1 MTLQQR
7 KDEIFQRLRNTKL
20 MDKYYSAKNERID
33 SPISDNIISGI
44 NFYDGIKGIKPY
56 QMNSAISSGA
66 NTADSTVGNAINS
79 NIAAKGLG
87 GSAISNA
94 ANAQINGASKAA
106 GAFSKVG
113 GAMQGVGQAVGKA
126 VPAVNAITGGVSAVN
141 NFANGNNVDGALDLA
156 KTGLSFIPGVGW
168 VAAGAIQIAQ
178 MLKGAK
184 EKADQKAMLKSQEE
198 AFKSQQLAENEID
211 ATKQGLEQQ
220 RQENLANMQS
230 QMQQAPSNEQITQ
243 DILAQ
248 YNTGKNSQADIDQF
262 GKGNINLYDRPLVK
276 NSDGTTSTVK
286 SMSFNDGQNEILIPT
301 VSDSGRI
308 MSNDEAIDNYY
319 QTGKYLGKFN
329 SVDEANSYAEQL
341 HKQQDKYYN
350 GATGAA
356 APALPFDGSASQE
369 LDNNEAQKQSIMSL
383 FKSLGN
389 SVSNGIR
396 DFSKGYQDN
405 SQHGFMEGDLYR
417 GLANNEVIPSQ
428 TENGTITGGANE
440 LKKTLMNR
448 VGELAGTGARVMSNP
463 WTQAGIAAL
472 ATKATG
478 GDWADSLN
486 NAYSYGTAKA
496 TSNYY
501 DKKLN
506 PDKAP
511 SALSRFTK
519 DDYNANT
526 LSRYRDTMADNNSM
540 RVKADLDKNMPTLED
555 WYNTLLYTGEMS
567 LEDYNKAIT
576 APDYNPTARI
586 NIAGYKAVNDKN
598 YKKESN
604 DIKWTK
610 VNNDFELGKE
620 KNGIARTNANTN
632 AGRLEETKTSHRNAE
647 ALNEKKYNFSV
658 QKYNQRLE
666 DNKQKAIDKGLSDGS
681 LIRMKAPDG
690 STAIVKIEDVA
701 KYRKM
706 GAKVL

>member
-1 MTLQQR
+1 MTFQQR
-7 KDEIFQRLRNTKL
+7 KDEIFQQLKNAQMIDRYNQQ
-20 MDKYYSAKNERID
+20 KNEQNNDNLATKIMNTSRQVNDTYNTIND
-33 SPISDNIISGI
+33 VNNLINKFKSPAPSSILNNPMNNNMGNIGQYGLNNQTFQNSGELASKI
-44 NFYDGIKGIKPY
+44 GATNIGGTA
-56 QMNSAISSGA
+56 NSATQATGA
-66 NTADSTVGNAINS
+66 M
-79 NIAAKGLG
+79 
-87 GSAISNA
+87 
-94 ANAQINGASKAA
+94 SKM
-106 GAFSKVG
+106 G
-113 GAMQGVGQAVGKA
+113 GALQNAGKA
-126 VPAVNAITGGVSAVN
+126 MPVVGALSGGASAVN

-156 KTGLSFIPGVGW
+156 KTGAMFIPGVGW
-168 VAAGAIQIAQ
+168 VVSGAIQIAQ

-184 EKADQKAMLKSQEE
+184 EKADQKAMMKSQEE
-198 AFKSQQLAENEID
+198 AYKSQQLAESEID
-211 ATKQGLEQQ
+211 NTKEGLEQT
-220 RQENLANMQS
+220 RQSNLKDMQS
-230 QMQQAPSNEQITQ
+230 QLQQPQSNNKIVQ
-243 DILAQ
+243 DLLAQ
-248 YNTGKNSQADIDQF
+248 YNNQEFPQ
-262 GKGNINLYDRPLVK
+262 N
-276 NSDGTTSTVK
+276 NSDSLQLDNIGA
-286 SMSFNDGQNEILIPT
+286 PT
-301 VSDSGRI
+301 GYA
-308 MSNDEAIDNYY
+308 SNIQPDY
-319 QTGKYLGKFN
+319 QQEN
-329 SVDEANSYAEQL
+329 
-341 HKQQDKYYN
+341 
-350 GATGAA
+350 
-356 APALPFDGSASQE
+356 APALDYSGSASQE
-369 LDNNEAQKQSIMSL
+369 LDNNASQKQSIMNL

-389 SVSNGIR
+389 TVSNGVR
-396 DFSKGYQDN
+396 DFSEGYQDN
-405 SQHGFMEGDLYR
+405 SQHGFMEGDLYN
-417 GLANNEVIPSQ
+417 GLANNEVTPSQ
-428 TENGTITGGANE
+428 TDDGTVTGGASE

-448 VGELAGTGARVMSNP
+448 VGELAGTGARVMANP

-478 GDWADSLN
+478 GDWADALN

-501 DKKLN
+501 DRQLN

-540 RVKADLDKNMPTLED
+540 RVKADLDKNMPTLGD

-598 YKKESN
+598 YKQESN
-604 DIKWTK
+604 NIKRTQ
-610 VNNDFELGKE
+610 VNNNFVLGKE
-620 KNGIARTNANTN
+620 KNDIAKTNANTN
-632 AGRLEETKTSHRNAE
+632 AGRLEETKTHNRNSE
-647 ALNEKKYNFSV
+647 AMNEKKYNFGV
-658 QKYNQRLE
+658 QKYNQQLE